1 MTNFTRR
8 RFLELSAASASTVA
22 LTPGVLSAEEELEH
36 MPWSF
41 APESLGRT
49 IPPLTRPFPVPRSV
63 STYPSALKFLT
74 DLISFA
80 QLTTV

>member
-22 LTPGVLSAEEELEH
+22 LAPGVLSAEEELEH

-41 APESLGRT
+41 ASGKAEHVIMFWLGGGACHIDTWDPKKNGRCKGQKAWVV
-49 IPPLTRPFPVPRSV
+49 LSRH
-63 STYPSALKFLT
+63 
-74 DLISFA
+74 
-80 QLTTV
+80 